1 MKKCRT
7 CGAMFAPFNSMQ
19 KVCSGSCA
27 LSLVREEKV
36 KEIRKD
42 LKVRKQK
49 LKSKSVWA
57 KETQSVF
64 NKYIRL
70 RDAEQP
76 CISCGR
82 KHEGQYHAGHYKTVG
97 AHPELRFH
105 PLNCHKQ
112 CAPCNNHLSGNI
124 TNYRVKLLEKIGE
137 EKLEWLE
144 GNHPPAKYSI
154 DDLKEIKKDY
164 QKKIKEIE

>member
-1 MKKCRT
+1 
-7 CGAMFAPFNSMQ
+7 MQ
-19 KVCSGSCA
+19 KACNGTCA
-27 LSLVREEKV
+27 LNLVR
-36 KEIRKD
+36 KENAKERRKD
-42 LKVRKQK
+42 LRVRKQK
-49 LKSKSVWA
+49 LKTKAEWA
-57 KETQSVF
+57 KEVQAVF

-70 RDAEQP
+70 RDAKES

-82 KHEGQYHAGHYKTVG
+82 NHDGQYHAGHYKSVG
-97 AHPELRFH
+97 AHPELRFE

-124 TNYRVKLLEKIGE
+124 TNYRVGLLKKIGE
-137 EKLEWLE
+137 EKLTWLE

-164 QKKIKEIE
+164 QKKIRNYL